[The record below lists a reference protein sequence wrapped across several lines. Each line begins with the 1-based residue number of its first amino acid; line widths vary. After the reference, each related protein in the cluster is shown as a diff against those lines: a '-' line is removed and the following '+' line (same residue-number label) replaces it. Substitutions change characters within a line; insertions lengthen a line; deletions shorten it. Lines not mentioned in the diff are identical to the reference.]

1 MKLKDKVTSLELS
14 KLLYEKGIT
23 KGYESVF
30 NYFLGDEGSYSI
42 TGGSNIPYPK
52 HPIPK
57 EIGEWA
63 DENHIMWI
71 PALLLSELME
81 LMPSEIDGYNLE
93 MEKCMI
99 DAPYNDRPYYGC
111 HYHSL
116 QKGRPPYLDIGR
128 AGILDTPL
136 LALEALAKH
145 LITQDLWK

>member
-1 MKLKDKVTSLELS
+1 MLEDKVTSLELS

-23 KGYESVF
+23 KGYESC
-30 NYFLGDEGSYSI
+30 YYWQSI
-42 TGGSNIPYPK
+42 RK
-52 HPIPK
+52 
-57 EIGEWA
+57 GE
-63 DENHIMWI
+63 DYQLHTKGMVEQNQNHFYGMGY

-145 LITQDLWK
+145 LITQDLWKT